1 MDNINNEN
9 NMDNQSCDIIQDLL
23 PLYIDG
29 VCSAASKALI
39 KEHLLTC
46 EKCRDTEKIYREN
59 AFTAEKIEIKQID
72 GLKKIKSKMTK
83 QNIISYITVLLL
95 AGIGAF
101 TFIGNGEMVPEWLMY
116 LLFGICI
123 ASVTILVSFGGNG
136 TYNEM
141 LKVSSDEASKNAVI
155 GRYDI
160 VLAAVSICAAVYEI
174 FIIYY
179 CISVIA
185 GGKMPFGLE
194 ARLVGPFLG
203 YQLAGMFVVHLAV
216 FIGLLAVILK
226 RHSDKRW
233 LLCINLTGISLSVI
247 HMSLLREL
255 SSVDVFVRNF
265 SKLTLIIIFMG
276 TAGAVINLIS
286 AKKRRL

>member
-1 MDNINNEN
+1 MDNINNDN
-9 NMDNQSCDIIQDLL
+9 NMDNQNCGIIQDLL

-29 VCSAASKALI
+29 VCSAASKSLI
-39 KEHLLTC
+39 REHLLTC

-72 GLKKIKSKMTK
+72 GLKKIKSKVTK
-83 QNIISYITVLLL
+83 QNLISYITVLLL

-101 TFIGNGEMVPEWLMY
+101 TFIGSGQIIPEWLMY
-116 LLFGICI
+116 LLFGICMV
-123 ASVTILVSFGGNG
+123 SVTIFTSFGGNAA
-136 TYNEM
+136 YNKT
-141 LKVSSDEASKNAVI
+141 LQVSSDKASKNAVM

-160 VLAAVSICAAVYEI
+160 ILAAVSIGAAVYEI

-179 CISVIA
+179 FISVIA

-194 ARLVGPFLG
+194 APLVGPFLG
-203 YQLAGMFVVHLAV
+203 YQLAGMFIVHLAV
-216 FIGLLAVILK
+216 FIGLLIIILK

-233 LLCINLTGISLSVI
+233 LLCINLTGIFLSVI
-247 HMSLLREL
+247 HMSLLRVL
-255 SSVDVFVRNF
+255 SSFDIFVRNF
-265 SKLTLIIIFMG
+265 SRFTLIIIFMG
-276 TAGAVINLIS
+276 TAGTVINLIS